1 MTDISN
7 KFVVV
12 TLTHGEAKI
21 WATGIDKGQKPEKI
35 HVPASGNHH
44 HFRTDPKLS
53 NATKESTQVITY
65 FNEIC
70 AAVSSENEILL
81 IGHGA
86 GKASEMLHF
95 IQFAERKHPEVA
107 KKIVDA
113 IEADV
118 IALTE
123 PQILALARTWFEH
136 YR

>member
-1 MTDISN
+1 MSI
-7 KFVVV
+7 
-12 TLTHGEAKI
+12 
-21 WATGIDKGQKPEKI
+21 
-35 HVPASGNHH
+35 SGNHH

-70 AAVSSENEILL
+70 AAVSSANEILL

-107 KKIVDA
+107 KEIVDA

-118 IALTE
+118 ITLTE

-136 YR
+136 YRQ

>member
-35 HVPASGNHH
+35 HVPVSGNHH

-53 NATKESTQVITY
+53 NSTKESTQVITY

-70 AAVSSENEILL
+70 AAVSSANEILL

-107 KKIVDA
+107 KKNCRCD
-113 IEADV
+113 
-118 IALTE
+118 
-123 PQILALARTWFEH
+123 
-136 YR
+136 